1 MAPSSLLRLSRKT
14 NDLDDIYFPK
24 VAPDELKRETTTNDE
39 LEEAIEDLD
48 DWAFYEFKV
57 VR

>member
-1 MAPSSLLRLSRKT
+1 M
-14 NDLDDIYFPK
+14 

-39 LEEAIEDLD
+39 LEEAIKDLD